1 MYYDYESAETAKKFL
16 DQKEFNTRKIKIT
29 FDQKDSKADNNNML
43 KTKIGMLKKE

>member
-16 DQKEFNTRKIKIT
+16 
-29 FDQKDSKADNNNML
+29 DQKDSKADNNNML